1 MPDMDQMI
9 EKLRG
14 MPTGLV
20 KFMEKWLR
28 KLPAVR
34 KEIDTQTEEI
44 INDLESSVKPYEG
57 KFSTYS
63 SLPSEGRPQEDIL
76 SEIEE
81 ITLLEQSR
89 WQGGYVSG
97 AVYHGD
103 REHIDFLNQVYALQ
117 SQSNP
122 LHMDLFPSAS
132 KFESEIVS
140 MTASMLGAGT
150 KDECCGTVNS
160 GGTESILL
168 AMKTYRD
175 LAYKEKNI
183 RKPEIII
190 PESAHAAFD
199 KAGEYF
205 KIRVIRTPVDSDYK
219 ANVQAIRKAVS
230 SRTIA
235 IAASAVSFPNGVI
248 DSIYDIAV
256 IAEKQGIGFHVDA
269 CLGGFILPW
278 AEKLG
283 YDVPPFD
290 FRVQGVT
297 SISAD
302 THKYGYAAKGSS
314 VVLYRTKSLRRYQY
328 FTATDW
334 PGGLYL
340 SPTLSGSRPGALSA
354 ACWAAM
360 ISMGEKGYLKAADKI
375 LKTGKYIRRGIDAL
389 NDLHVLGDPL
399 WVISFAS
406 SSMDIYRILDFMS
419 KRQWNLNGLHKPAS
433 IHICVTLRHTRP
445 GVAEKFISDLTQAV
459 DHVKNTPS
467 EKGGMA
473 PIYGMA
479 ATLPL
484 RSVVNDLLERYLD
497 LYYKV
502 SQNDRKS

>member
-1 MPDMDQMI
+1 MPDMNQMI
-9 EKLRG
+9 EKLKG
-14 MPTGLV
+14 MPSGLV
-20 KFMEKWLR
+20 RFLEKWIR
-28 KLPAVR
+28 KLPTVK
-34 KEIDTQTEEI
+34 KEINSQTDSI
-44 INDLESSVKPYEG
+44 IHDLESSVKPYGDE
-57 KFSTYS
+57 FNIYA
-63 SLPSEGRPQEDIL
+63 SLPSKGKSQEEIL
-76 SEIEE
+76 SEIRKITSLEE
-81 ITLLEQSR
+81 CR
-89 WQGGYVSG
+89 WQEGYVSG

-103 REHIDFLNQVYALQ
+103 SEHIDFLNRVYALQ

-122 LHMDLFPSAS
+122 LHTDLFPSAS

-140 MTASMLGAGT
+140 MTAMMLGIEEVE
-150 KDECCGTVNS
+150 DCCGTVNS

-175 LAYKEKNI
+175 WAYAEKNI
-183 RKPEIII
+183 RKPEIIV

-205 KIRVIRTPVDSDYK
+205 KIKVVRTKLDSYYK
-219 ANVQAIRKAVS
+219 ADVQDIINAVS

-248 DSIYDIAV
+248 DPICDIAA
-256 IAEKQGIGFHVDA
+256 IAEKRGIGFHVDA

-283 YDVPPFD
+283 YDVTPFD
-290 FRVQGVT
+290 FRVTGVT

-302 THKYGYAAKGSS
+302 THKYGYAAKGTS
-314 VVLYRTKSLRRYQY
+314 VVLYRSKSLRRYQY

-340 SPTLSGSRPGALSA
+340 SPTFAGSRPGALSA

-360 ISMGEKGYLKAADKI
+360 IKMGEEGYLETAEKI
-375 LKTGKYIRRGIDAL
+375 LKTAEHIKKGIDKIDDL
-389 NDLHVLGDPL
+389 NVLGDPL

-406 SSMDIYRILDFMS
+406 NSLDVYRILDFMS
-419 KRQWNLNGLHKPAS
+419 KKKWNLNGLHKPAS
-433 IHICVTLRHTRP
+433 VHICVTLRHTKS
-445 GVAEKFISDLTQAV
+445 GVAEKFISDLKEAV
-459 DHVKNTPS
+459 NYVKREPM

-473 PIYGMA
+473 PVYGMA
-479 ATLPL
+479 ATLPM
-484 RSVVNDLLERYLD
+484 RSVVSDLLKRYLD

-502 SQNDRKS
+502 SNKNKKS